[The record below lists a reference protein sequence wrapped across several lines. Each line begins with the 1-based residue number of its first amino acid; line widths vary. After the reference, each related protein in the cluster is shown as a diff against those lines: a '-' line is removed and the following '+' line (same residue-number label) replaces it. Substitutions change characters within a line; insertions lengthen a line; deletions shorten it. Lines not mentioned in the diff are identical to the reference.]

1 LLDFIR
7 QFGQNR
13 HEVGS
18 LFPSSRFLAEALI
31 WRLKKHQGN
40 KAILEV
46 GPGTGAVTHQI
57 VMNLSPG
64 DELWLVEANPRF
76 CEILEEKRQTV
87 WKQSLMGVT
96 VHIRRCYLEHLKEGL
111 SFDYIVSGLPLNNF
125 EPPVVQSILQS
136 YMRLL
141 KPEGYLSYFEY
152 LGVRKLRNLVTRIL
166 GSTTGGQVHQILN
179 HFIGQ
184 HQIGTKTVFL
194 NIPPA
199 VARHFQF
206 HNET

>member
-1 LLDFIR
+1 MLDFIR

-13 HEVGS
+13 QEVGS
-18 LFPSSRFLAEALI
+18 LFPSSQFLADALI

-46 GPGTGAVTHQI
+46 GPGTGAVTNRI
-57 VMNLSPG
+57 IMNLVPG

-87 WKQSLMGVT
+87 WKQSLTGVT
-96 VHIRRCYLEHLKEGL
+96 VHIKRCYLEHLKEGL

-141 KPEGYLSYFEY
+141 KPKGYLSYFEY
-152 LGVRKLRNLVTRIL
+152 LGVRKLRSLVTRLI
-166 GSTTGGQVHQILN
+166 GSTTGTQVNQILEG
-179 HFIGQ
+179 FIKER
-184 HQIGTKTVFL
+184 QIDTKIVFL

-199 VARHFQF
+199 VARHFQL
-206 HNET
+206 HNEA